1 MSGVD
6 SDADVMSLLM
16 KWLEEGS
23 EEPETIVDLKWAIY
37 DVKKD
42 DNGKIISF
50 RASTVVVP
58 VRLLVLD
65 MGDDPPAVRFVIET
79 PIETIDYDIK
89 RKAKIYRAMLL
100 TSRAPLVKFYLYG
113 EEQLIGIAADLDK
126 RSIRKK
132 EVSDALSMLVFSLK
146 AFIDRVNDEEINE
159 LIAADAL
166 EVLIELA
173 RKYVSEGKSR
183 DELIEYLVRS
193 GLDREIAEE
202 IARRS
207 GAKSRGEGPILYK

>member
-1 MSGVD
+1 
-6 SDADVMSLLM
+6 
-16 KWLEEGS
+16 
-23 EEPETIVDLKWAIY
+23 
-37 DVKKD
+37 
-42 DNGKIISF
+42 
-50 RASTVVVP
+50 
-58 VRLLVLD
+58 
-65 MGDDPPAVRFVIET
+65 
-79 PIETIDYDIK
+79 
-89 RKAKIYRAMLL
+89 MLL

-146 AFIDRVNDEEINE
+146 AFIDKVNDEEINE

-207 GAKSRGEGPILYK
+207 GAKSRGERPILYK